1 MIPFRRCGRERGLPG
16 VSALP
21 RQTYAVRPQGGP
33 VAISGVEELMDYYE
47 VRDKMELLSRY
58 SGDYPRLRGILSNL
72 DQAVIDFIPPIDDAW
87 SIREHMAHL
96 ADVEVRAFIRYRSS
110 IIDNGLELILGGGD
124 VDKNN
129 GPLRYSS
136 QRVEDSLEIIR
147 LLRRI
152 TMDHVSRM
160 SDDEMEGYR
169 IRHPDLGMISLKMI
183 LSIYTQHV
191 DKHIE
196 YLLRNIALFNEETKR
211 VLGSM
216 KPKGAGRGRKRSAGR
231 V

>member
-1 MIPFRRCGRERGLPG
+1 
-16 VSALP
+16 
-21 RQTYAVRPQGGP
+21 
-33 VAISGVEELMDYYE
+33 MDFYE
-47 VRDKMELLSRY
+47 IRDKMELLSRY
-58 SGDYPRLRGILSNL
+58 SGDYPKLRGILSNL
-72 DQAVIDFIPPIDDAW
+72 DQAVTDFVPPIDDAW

-110 IIDNGLELILGGGD
+110 IIDNGLELVLGGGD

-129 GPLRYSS
+129 GALRYSS

-152 TMDHVSRM
+152 TIEHVSRM
-160 SDDEMEGYR
+160 SDDELEGFR
-169 IRHPDLGMISLKMI
+169 IKHPDLGMINLKMI

-211 VLGSM
+211 VLGST
-216 KPKGAGRGRKRSAGR
+216 KPKGTGRGRKQPRKTA
-231 V
+231 